1 VYKWIARRKAAGVF
15 EALSEGRWRDT
26 LGDIAPDVH
35 HRFPGDNALG
45 GERHSRDAME
55 RWFERLFTVFPD
67 LSFEVENVSVK
78 GPPWDMWV
86 AIEWIDRATPADGS
100 QYANRGSHWIRLER
114 GKATHIHAYL
124 DAEPVSEVCRRL
136 ADQGIAEA
144 AAAPITD

>member
-1 VYKWIARRKAAGVF
+1 MWKTIASRKAAGVF

-45 GERHSRDAME
+45 GERHSRAAME

-67 LSFEVENVSVK
+67 LSFEVESIWVS

-86 AIEWIDRATPADGS
+86 AIEWIDRQTSPAPRRAG
-100 QYANRGSHWIRLER
+100 
-114 GKATHIHAYL
+114 
-124 DAEPVSEVCRRL
+124 CRRGRRA
-136 ADQGIAEA
+136 ADHRLTDPAREA
-144 AAAPITD
+144 ACELLAGRGYAHGA